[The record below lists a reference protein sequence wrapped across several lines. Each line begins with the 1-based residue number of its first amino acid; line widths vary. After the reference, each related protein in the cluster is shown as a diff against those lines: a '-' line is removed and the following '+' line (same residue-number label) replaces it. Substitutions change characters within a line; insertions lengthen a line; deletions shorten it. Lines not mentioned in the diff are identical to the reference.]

1 MSGCPEATP
10 KDYVLV
16 GTMQTDEK
24 AEELGNA
31 LASITG
37 LPFAVQEES
46 ETRVED

>member
-1 MSGCPEATP
+1 
-10 KDYVLV
+10 
-16 GTMQTDEK
+16 MQTDEK